1 MYLIVKKLKNVNFII
16 GKSQFFEDIAV
27 DKVFVS
33 NRPSSSDENCNI
45 VNNNASSS
53 EKKMIN
59 TLLALKLDYC
69 V

>member
-16 GKSQFFEDIAV
+16 GKSQFFEDIAF

-33 NRPSSSDENCNI
+33 NRASSSDENCNI

-53 EKKMIN
+53 EKK
-59 TLLALKLDYC
+59 
-69 V
+69 

>member
-1 MYLIVKKLKNVNFII
+1 MYLIVKKLKKVNFII

-45 VNNNASSS
+45 VNNNASAS
-53 EKKMIN
+53 EKK
-59 TLLALKLDYC
+59 
-69 V
+69 